1 MQWQCSLRISTRW
14 VVSVCLVAKILFQ
27 DKEHTWL
34 EKHKMGKKPER
45 MGKKDETVV
54 WYTDWVEIFNSYKY
68 RMNRKPKTCN
78 ISFLFSFQFLLSTCF
93 LYTVPNKVTFL
104 SFNSLLHSPLSSLAS
119 QCFGT
124 VTPEQ
129 WEGSGPCRPGSWQTT
144 TLNRQC
150 CENMA
155 FKQHNAKASDRHAD
169 ILNSCRHRERWIG
182 GKKQREKKHIVII
195 KKSSREGEIT
205 IKNMQSRA

>member
-1 MQWQCSLRISTRW
+1 
-14 VVSVCLVAKILFQ
+14 
-27 DKEHTWL
+27 
-34 EKHKMGKKPER
+34 MGKRTER
-45 MGKKDETVV
+45 VGKKDETVV

-68 RMNRKPKTCN
+68 RMNRKSKTCN
-78 ISFLFSFQFLLSTCF
+78 ISSLFSLSVLVHMF
-93 LYTVPNKVTFL
+93 SLHSSQQSHFFL
-104 SFNSLLHSPLSSLAS
+104 SFNSLRHSPLSSFAS

-182 GKKQREKKHIVII
+182 GKKQREKKHVVII
-195 KKSSREGEIT
+195 KKVAERGRLKSKTCKVDLQQCLSQASNWTGLLFK
-205 IKNMQSRA
+205 KNNNKKTGNKEMKKIWC

>member
-1 MQWQCSLRISTRW
+1 
-14 VVSVCLVAKILFQ
+14 
-27 DKEHTWL
+27 
-34 EKHKMGKKPER
+34 
-45 MGKKDETVV
+45 
-54 WYTDWVEIFNSYKY
+54 
-68 RMNRKPKTCN
+68 MNRKTCN
-78 ISFLFSFQFLLSTCF
+78 ISSLFSLSVLLVWKHVSRCENMACFTCF

-182 GKKQREKKHIVII
+182 GKKTTGKETHSNN

-205 IKNMQSRA
+205 IKNMQSRS